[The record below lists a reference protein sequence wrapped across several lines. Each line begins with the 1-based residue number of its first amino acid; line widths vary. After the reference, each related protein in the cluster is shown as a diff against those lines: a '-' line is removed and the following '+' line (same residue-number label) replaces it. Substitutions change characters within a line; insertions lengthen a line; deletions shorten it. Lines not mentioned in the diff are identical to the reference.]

1 MLLVSLSG
9 CSLLGP
15 FATAPSGLSTAD
27 EELRRLLR
35 SDRAD
40 EAVELLEREE
50 DLPGDDLLRAQ
61 YEGLVLHYAGEWEAS
76 NEALQRAAA
85 IADERYTRS
94 ISKALLSAI
103 TNDRALPYDPPLT
116 ERLFLHYYGALNYLR
131 LDDPEEAAV
140 EARLLS
146 RVLRRAEEEGG
157 PGAGLRGSLHLLCGF
172 VFEAAGELSDAE
184 VSYRLARA
192 LGAPAPDA
200 PGEVGRRVLALAE
213 RGFVAHRVERSA
225 NLLVWPGE
233 IRSLRTEADR
243 LREDST
249 ARAPTAFALA
259 ARALADDG
267 GGADRGSWSPYLGPG
282 SYRARSQRDRD
293 GDPVLFRVAWS
304 AYQEEGSLP
313 ASSTA
318 FSGLVPDGMDGSS
331 PVGEPAVLS
340 GDVSSSVRDEFRRD
354 APLVIAKALLRGIL
368 KHEISKAIEEEVSE
382 EDETL
387 GEVAGVL
394 AQAAGAI
401 LERADTRSWHLL
413 PARLDVTVLRAPAE
427 DGGPSIFRA
436 GTDSG
441 GRGQLDP
448 VRSSR
453 DGPAVATVRL
463 WR

>member
-1 MLLVSLSG
+1 MSLSG

-15 FATAPSGLSTAD
+15 FATAPSGLSTTD

-50 DLPGDDLLRAQ
+50 HVPGDDLLRAQ
-61 YEGLVLHYAGEWEAS
+61 YEGLVYHYAGEWKAS

-85 IADERYTRS
+85 IADERYTKS

-131 LDDPEEAAV
+131 MDDPEEAAV

-146 RVLRRAEEEGG
+146 RTLRRAEEEGG
-157 PGAGLRGSLHLLCGF
+157 PGAALRGSLHLLCGF
-172 VFEAAGELSDAE
+172 VFEKAGERSDAE

-192 LGAPAPDA
+192 LGAPAPDGS
-200 PGEVGRRVLALAE
+200 GEGGRRVLALAE

-259 ARALADDG
+259 ARILADG
-267 GGADRGSWSPYLGPG
+267 GDRADRGPGTRYLGPG
-282 SYRARSQRDRD
+282 AYRTRSRRDPD
-293 GDPVLFRVAWS
+293 GDPVLFRVAWP
-304 AYQEEGSLP
+304 AYRDEGTLP

-318 FSGLVPDGMDGSS
+318 FSGLVPEGMDGSS
-331 PVGEPAVLS
+331 AVGASSVLS

-354 APLVIAKALLRGIL
+354 APLVIAKALLRGVL

-387 GEVAGVL
+387 GEFAGLL

-413 PARLDVTVLRAPAE
+413 PARLDATVLPAPAD
-427 DGGPSIFRA
+427 DGGAVFLRA
-436 GTDSG
+436 GMDS
-441 GRGQLDP
+441 DP
-448 VRSSR
+448 RLRLEPVGSSR

>member
-1 MLLVSLSG
+1 MSLSG

-15 FATAPSGLSTAD
+15 FATGPSGLSNPD
-27 EELRRLLR
+27 DELRRLLR
-35 SDRAD
+35 TDRAD

-85 IADERYTRS
+85 IAEERYTKS

-103 TNDRALPYDPPLT
+103 TSDRVLPYDPPLT

-131 LDDPEEAAV
+131 LGDPEEAAV

-146 RVLRRAEEEGG
+146 RVLRRAGEEGG

-172 VFEAAGELSDAE
+172 VFETAGELSDAE

-192 LGAPAPDA
+192 LGAPAPDG
-200 PGEVGRRVLALAE
+200 PGEGGRRVLALAE

-233 IRSLRTEADR
+233 IRSLRMEADR

-259 ARALADDG
+259 ARVLAGDG
-267 GGADRGSWSPYLGPG
+267 EGAEGWSGSRYFG
-282 SYRARSQRDRD
+282 SGSNRARSRRDRD
-293 GDPVLFRVAWS
+293 GDPVLFRVAWP
-304 AYQEEGSLP
+304 AYRDEGSLP
-313 ASSTA
+313 SSSTA
-318 FSGLVPDGMDGSS
+318 FSGLVQDGMDRSS
-331 PVGEPAVLS
+331 PAGEPAVLS
-340 GDVSSSVRDEFRRD
+340 GDVSSAVRDEFRRD
-354 APLVIAKALLRGIL
+354 APLVIAKALLRGVL
-368 KHEISKAIEEEVSE
+368 KHEISKAIEKEVSE

-413 PARLDVTVLRAPAE
+413 PARLDVTVLRAPAD
-427 DGGPSIFRA
+427 DGGSAFLRA
-436 GTDSG
+436 GVDSDA
-441 GRGQLDP
+441 RLRLDP
-448 VRSSR
+448 VRWSR
-453 DGPAVATVRL
+453 DGLAVATVRL